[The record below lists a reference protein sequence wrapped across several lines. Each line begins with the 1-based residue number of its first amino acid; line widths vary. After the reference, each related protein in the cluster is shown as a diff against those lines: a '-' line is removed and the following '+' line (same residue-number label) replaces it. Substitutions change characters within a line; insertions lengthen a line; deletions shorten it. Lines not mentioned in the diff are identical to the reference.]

1 VAAAH
6 QNPLEHW
13 LTLGALEGR
22 DPSAGFDIQTYVDTN
37 ADAAAAYNAHNIEA
51 FLDILASDWA

>member
-1 VAAAH
+1 
-6 QNPLEHW
+6 